1 MKLVIQIALGVFLGA
16 LASEALIS
24 SWHSYR
30 DRVAT
35 EAESVRLAEQEKA
48 RIEGIRRA
56 QELIAKQL
64 QGKVEEDKKRRLER
78 ETRAVPAEKPMPTVR
93 QRRDRSE
100 TPLTSETPQA
110 D

>member
-24 SWHSYR
+24 TWHSYR

-35 EAESVRLAEQEKA
+35 QAESARLAEEEKT
-48 RIEGIRRA
+48 RIEGVRRA

-64 QGKVEEDKKRRLER
+64 QGKVEEDRKRRLER
-78 ETRAVPAEKPMPTVR
+78 ETPTVPSEK
-93 QRRDRSE
+93 RD
-100 TPLTSETPQA
+100 A
-110 D
+110 DGPAASRP

>member
-1 MKLVIQIALGVFLGA
+1 LKLVFQIALGVFLGA

-30 DRVAT
+30 DQVD
-35 EAESVRLAEQEKA
+35 SVRLAEEEKG

-78 ETRAVPAEKPMPTVR
+78 EKRTVPAEKPN
-93 QRRDRSE
+93 
-100 TPLTSETPQA
+100 A
-110 D
+110 DSPAASRP